1 MYAIELR
8 LRTNSCTN
16 DVPYLYAFLICFMYK
31 PLLSTVD
38 TQSRRFTNKYY
49 LITITLICELHYS
62 KLKISINCI
71 HRSEQFLFFFVKR
84 WNILT

>member
-38 TQSRRFTNKYY
+38 TQRRRFTITRSIEVLSYY
-49 LITITLICELHYS
+49 NYS
-62 KLKISINCI
+62 DM
-71 HRSEQFLFFFVKR
+71 
-84 WNILT
+84 